1 MTQHKQEAQENVAQ
15 ALLSYVIPV
24 YCNIIQHKKLIFLIF
39 PKVNKFHILI
49 IIIKKPARRQVSFE
63 S

>member
-24 YCNIIQHKKLIFLIF
+24 YCNIIQHKKLIFLMF
-39 PKVNKFHILI
+39 TKVNKIDVFVIT
-49 IIIKKPARRQVSFE
+49 IKKPAFWQVFI
-63 S
+63 